1 MTKSCRQ
8 PASPGAA
15 VALCWAVF
23 AAGLACRH
31 PADVGDAESLPV
43 EEALR
48 TLQVVDGFRVE
59 LFAAEPHVVDPVDLA
74 FDENGGVWVAELLD
88 YPNVKGD
95 TPRSRIKFLE
105 DRDGDGVIDRH
116 TIFADQLHQ
125 VSSVLPWKDGI
136 LATVPPEI
144 IFFRDNDGDHVAD
157 ERKVVHGGF
166 MTLFP
171 QRQINNLRL
180 GIDNWIYVA
189 NRGQAGEITSPE
201 HPGQVPV
208 FVRGLDF
215 RFQPGRGL
223 FEPETG
229 NTQFGVSFD
238 EWGNRFLSENTQHL
252 RHAVIPYR
260 YLARNPFVNATIRQQ
275 EVSDHGTRI
284 FPLTPPQQWR
294 VDRTQVRRTRYSETQ
309 PGRVEQLEGHFTASC
324 GATVYLG
331 DAFPTEYVG
340 NVFVGDANGNLI
352 HRDVLTPQGAT
363 FAASRR
369 PADREFLASSDNW
382 FRPVNFKNAPDG
394 NLYVVD
400 YYRQYI
406 EHSNFVPD
414 AVQKRLEMDFFN
426 GDDRGRIYR
435 IVPENPRRAGALKV
449 NLGRTG
455 TEALVRMLSHPS
467 AWHRRTAQRLLVHRE
482 DSRAFPELQ
491 RLVRERPTPQA
502 RLHALWTLEGLSAL
516 DAELVSLA
524 IEDPHAGVRENA
536 VRLSERFFPQL
547 TAAVVGLADDPS
559 PKVQFQVA
567 LSLGNL
573 PDHARAFRAL
583 AKIVARH
590 ADSRWFRLAASS
602 APAVTAFPLFSGL
615 DRRFLE
621 APSEGKQ
628 QIVTDLNRVVG
639 ARRNTG
645 EVTRVIELLA
655 TDRRFADPAWRQAG
669 LSGLAAGL
677 KLEGRVERQDPSIE
691 RHVRALV
698 DDPSEEVRAAAG
710 EVAQYFEL
718 RELLA
723 RARREAADSAA
734 PIEKRVAAVRL
745 LRGGRF
751 ASVSPLLRDI
761 LTTPTPQAVQQAA
774 AQTAASFEDTSAGE
788 LLLAGWKGYVPDTRR
803 QVVDALLGHRG
814 RVGSLLDALESGGIE
829 PFAIDAI
836 TRIRLTQYPDEAVQ
850 RRAGKLFRTA
860 TGDRAT
866 VVEAHGDVLE
876 MAVDTERGKQAFERE
891 CAKCHLRTA
900 ERGRIGPDLSGVNNQ
915 SREALLSSI
924 LDPSSAIE
932 GRYTNYLITTHEGR
946 LYDGLLIGE
955 TSATVTIRG
964 EIEDTT
970 LLRKHVEEIR
980 ASNVSLMPE
989 GLEEALSR
997 QELADVIAYL
1007 RAGL

>member
-1 MTKSCRQ
+1 MLLAVRT
-8 PASPGAA
+8 PAQFLGIAA
-15 VALCWAVF
+15 VCSVLAIIP
-23 AAGLACRH
+23 ACRH
-31 PADVGDAESLPV
+31 PADVGDTEPLSPEESL
-43 EEALR
+43 A
-48 TLQVVDGFRVE
+48 TLQIVDGFRVE

-74 FDENGGVWVAELLD
+74 FDENGGVWIAELLD

-95 TPRSRIKFLE
+95 QPRCRIKFLE

-116 TIFADQLHQ
+116 TVFADGLHQ

-144 IFFRDNDGDHVAD
+144 LFFRDTDGDHVAD
-157 ERKVVHGGF
+157 ERKVVHAGF
-166 MTLFP
+166 TTLFP

-180 GIDNWIYVA
+180 GLDNWIYVA
-189 NRGQAGEITSPE
+189 NRGQPGEITSPD
-201 HPGQVPV
+201 HPGQPPV

-215 RFQPGRGL
+215 RFHPGRGL

-260 YLARNPFVNATIRQQ
+260 YLARNPFVNATMRQQ
-275 EVSDHGTRI
+275 EISDHGTRI

-294 VDRTQVRRTRYSETQ
+294 VDRTQVRSKRYSETQ
-309 PGRVEQLEGHFTASC
+309 PGRVEQLEGHFTASS

-331 DAFPTEYVG
+331 DAFPPEFVG
-340 NVFVGDANGNLI
+340 NVFVSDNNGNLV
-352 HRDVLTPQGAT
+352 HRDVLTPNGAT
-363 FAASRR
+363 FSASRE
-369 PADREFLASSDNW
+369 PKDSEFLASTDNW

-414 AVQKRLEMDFFN
+414 AVQQRLRMDFFN

-435 IVPENPRRAGALKV
+435 IVPENPRRDGGLQV
-449 NLGRTG
+449 NLGGLG
-455 TEALVRMLSHPS
+455 TEALVRMLSHPN
-467 AWHRRTAQRLLVHRE
+467 AWHRRTAQRLLVDRE
-482 DSRAFPELQ
+482 DPAAVPELQ
-491 RLVRERPTPQA
+491 KLVRERPTPQA

-516 DAELVSLA
+516 ETGLVSSAL
-524 IEDPHAGVRENA
+524 EDPHPGVRENA
-536 VRLSERFFPQL
+536 VRLSERFVTQL
-547 TAAVVGLADDPS
+547 TAAVVALADDSS

-573 PDHARAFRAL
+573 PDDARAFRAL
-583 AKIVARH
+583 TKIVARH
-590 ADSRWFRLAASS
+590 AESPWFRLAATS
-602 APAVTAFPLFSGL
+602 APAVAAFPLLSRL
-615 DRRFLE
+615 DKQFFE
-621 APSEGKQ
+621 TPSEGKQ
-628 QIVTDLNRVVG
+628 RLVSDLSRVVG
-639 ARRNTG
+639 ARRNAA
-645 EVTRVIELLA
+645 EVTRTVALLA
-655 TDRRFADPAWRQAG
+655 ADLRFADPAWRSAG
-669 LSGLAAGL
+669 LTGLAAGL
-677 KLEGRVERQDPSIE
+677 KLEGRFERQDPSIE
-691 RHVRALV
+691 RHVRAMV
-698 DDPSEEVRAAAG
+698 DDADERVQAAGG

-718 RELLA
+718 PALLA
-723 RARREAADSAA
+723 RARGEAADSAA

-745 LRGGRF
+745 LRGSRF
-751 ASVSPLLRDI
+751 DAAAPLLREI
-761 LTTPTPQAVQQAA
+761 LTTPLPQAVQQAA
-774 AQTAASFEDTSAGE
+774 AQTAASFDDASAAA
-788 LLLAGWKGYVPDTRR
+788 LLLAGWKGYVPETRR
-803 QVVDALLGHRG
+803 QVVDALLRHRA
-814 RVGSLLDALESGGIE
+814 RVGALLDAIESGVIE

-836 TRIRLTQYPDEAVQ
+836 TRIRLAQYPDEAVQ
-850 RRAGKLFRTA
+850 QRAGKLFDTV
-860 TGDRAT
+860 TGDRAA
-866 VVEAHGDVLE
+866 VVAAYEDVLAME
-876 MAVDTERGKQAFERE
+876 ANAEPGKESFERE

-915 SREALLSSI
+915 SREALLASI
-924 LDPSSAIE
+924 LDPSAAIE
-932 GRYTNYLITTHEGR
+932 GRFTNYLITTNDGR

-964 EIEDTT
+964 ETEDTT
-970 LLRKHVEEIR
+970 LLRKDVEEIR

-997 QELADVIAYL
+997 QELADVIGYL